1 VLGSHPDCAAESC
14 TELAS
19 YRPDLN
25 DSTFWFDDTGTIFA
39 DECDFGNPVTDVP
52 DFTSEVQP
60 IFNTRC
66 TSCHYGSSPSA
77 GLDLNVDAW
86 DDIVGVESTS
96 TDFMDIVSADS
107 ASSSVLWWKIWGEH
121 DLMGIPGG
129 AMPPIGALSD
139 ADILLI
145 THWINAGAPE

>member
-1 VLGSHPDCAAESC
+1 
-14 TELAS
+14 
-19 YRPDLN
+19 
-25 DSTFWFDDTGTIFA
+25 
-39 DECDFGNPVTDVP
+39 VP

-86 DDIVGVESTS
+86 DDIVGVESVS